1 MCAPGQSLTCGS
13 PTCADEPLHNRQLC
27 SSMKVKFRG
36 VKQGLSGLSA
46 QGLLRLLQGL
56 ALLDGLTP
64 DLWHAILFNLE
75 GKGLQA
81 SLTTGTV
88 FSCPSAEL

>member
-1 MCAPGQSLTCGS
+1 MAAKIKGI
-13 PTCADEPLHNRQLC
+13 
-27 SSMKVKFRG
+27 
-36 VKQGLSGLSA
+36 KQGGLSGLSA

-64 DLWHAILFNLE
+64 DLWHSILFILE

-81 SLTTGTV
+81 SPSSSTV
-88 FSCPSAEL
+88 PDCLCAELVAACLSAGPPAAPIKESVPGLVPGLRR

>member
-1 MCAPGQSLTCGS
+1 M
-13 PTCADEPLHNRQLC
+13 R
-27 SSMKVKFRG
+27 VKIGG

-64 DLWHAILFNLE
+64 DLWHAVLFILE
-75 GKGLQA
+75 GRGLQA
-81 SLTTGTV
+81 SP
-88 FSCPSAEL
+88 SCSTNLNSHFLLSL